1 MLDDKNV
8 IKQRDTSDSLAGV
21 LNVPSQ
27 AYFEPEIHG
36 EFSVCNFHNVI
47 IAGMGGSALAA
58 DMVKVLTAGWLHIP
72 FEVVKSY
79 DLPGFVNENSLVIA
93 ISHSGNTEETI
104 SCYHEARQKRATV
117 AVVATGGELL
127 ATAHQDGVVY
137 TAIPAG
143 AQPRMSTIYHLR
155 ALLKLLE
162 KFCVIDG
169 DLYQQVASASE
180 WLSQEVKKWSVDVP
194 EVDNYAKQLAKL
206 TIGKTPVFFA
216 GELTWPLAYK
226 WKISWNESAK
236 NVAFWNQ
243 YPEFNHNE
251 FIGWSSH
258 PVEKPFAIIDLRSSL
273 ERQRIRERMEL
284 SDRLLS
290 GKRPK
295 AIVVELKGKTLMQ
308 QLLWGLTLGDSA
320 SIYTAILNGVDPAPV
335 VLVEKLKKELNL
347 SSVANRSD
355 YA

>member
-8 IKQRDTSDSLAGV
+8 IKQRDTSNSLAGV
-21 LNVPSQ
+21 LNVPEQ
-27 AYFEPEIHG
+27 AYFEPKL
-36 EFSVCNFHNVI
+36 HNQILMRDFKHVI

-72 FEVVKSY
+72 FEVVKGYS
-79 DLPGFVNENSLVIA
+79 LPGFVNENSLVIA

-104 SCYHEARQKRATV
+104 SCYHDARQKGA
-117 AVVATGGELL
+117 ALAAVATGGNLL
-127 ATAHQDGVVY
+127 DVARQDGVAHVEV
-137 TAIPAG
+137 PGG

-155 ALLKLLE
+155 ALLKVLE
-162 KFCVIDG
+162 QFRIIDG
-169 DLYQQVASASE
+169 DLYQQVADAGE
-180 WLSQEVKKWSVDVP
+180 WLSQEVKKWAV
-194 EVDNYAKQLAKL
+194 EVSETENYAKQLAKL

-258 PVEKPFAIIDLRSSL
+258 PIEKPFAIVDLRSNL
-273 ERQRIRERMEL
+273 ERSRIRERMEL

-295 AIVVELKGKTLMQ
+295 AVAVELQGDTLMR

-335 VLVEKLKKELNL
+335 ALVERLKKEL
-347 SSVANRSD
+347 S
-355 YA
+355 